1 MSKQIHRA
9 YTDPTADFAIGH
21 AMLEENRRFRKR
33 VFICSPFAG
42 AIDNNVA
49 AAKRYCAFAI
59 QNDAAPFAPHLL
71 YPQFMDDSLPRRRD
85 EAFFSFVFS
94 TFTCCVLSILHES
107 AFCFLSQSMKHTRRY
122 VAYRLPQTAN
132 CTAQAI
138 VQYKKAAS
146 VPQGT
151 KHGFVRGFSFC
162 LLQFIAIFLWA
173 ATHGFF
179 KQA

>member
-9 YTDPTADFAIGH
+9 YVDPTADFAIGH

-85 EAFFSFVFS
+85 EALRCGMAFLRACHEVWVFGAKTS
-94 TFTCCVLSILHES
+94 PGMNREIQLAQTLKKPIRHFDTNCREVQKNVQS
-107 AFCFLSQSMKHTRRY
+107 AECSH
-122 VAYRLPQTAN
+122 
-132 CTAQAI
+132 
-138 VQYKKAAS
+138 
-146 VPQGT
+146 
-151 KHGFVRGFSFC
+151 
-162 LLQFIAIFLWA
+162 
-173 ATHGFF
+173 
-179 KQA
+179 